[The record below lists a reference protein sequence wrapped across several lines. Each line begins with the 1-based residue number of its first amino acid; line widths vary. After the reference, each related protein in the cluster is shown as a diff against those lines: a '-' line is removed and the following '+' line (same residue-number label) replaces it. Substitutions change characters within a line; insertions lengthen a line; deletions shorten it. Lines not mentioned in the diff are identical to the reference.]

1 MMIRI
6 TEKQKQILKKYRID
20 VENYSTLRELLL
32 EIDDEMTSHVDENDE
47 PLSEFLELEK
57 VYDEIF
63 SQNYSREK

>member
-1 MMIRI
+1 MIRI